1 LKKTIFLWSLV
12 FLPTIIVAAK
22 AYAPVLNDNWA
33 RCGML
38 ILVCVAICVWT
49 LLRSSGKYLRSSLRS
64 FLGNFGRL
72 DSIIRT

>member
-1 LKKTIFLWSLV
+1 MKKAFKLTPLKKTIFLWSLV

-33 RCGML
+33 RGGLL

-49 LLRSSGKYLRSSLRS
+49 LLR
-64 FLGNFGRL
+64 
-72 DSIIRT
+72 